1 MQEAIDIERLAEAV
15 KSFNSTS
22 VLVVGDLMLDRFV
35 WGEVSRISP
44 EAPVPV
50 VQVHKETMLLGGA
63 ANVANNI
70 RAMGGACV
78 LSGVVG
84 SDDAGNALIELAGD
98 RGIDTR
104 AVASDAGP
112 TSVKTRIVARGQQVV
127 RVDREEKRSPDG
139 SVLDALK
146 SAFAE
151 VVPCSGC
158 VVVSDYAKGVV
169 TLDVMN
175 TLKTVAADSGVPLLV
190 DPKPASMDLYRG
202 ATMLTPNS
210 LEAQAMSGIEII
222 DNDTLCLAAGRIMSN
237 LASEAVLIT
246 RGSHGMGLLQRD
258 SNLFTIPTM
267 AREVF
272 DVTGA
277 GDTVIATFSMGIA
290 QGLAMTEA
298 AWLANVAAGIVVGKV
313 GTATVGSDEIIM
325 ALEKAATDL

>member
-1 MQEAIDIERLAEAV
+1 MQEVIDFQKLARAV
-15 KSFNSTS
+15 RAFDNTA

-50 VQVHKETMLLGGA
+50 VEVQEETVLLGGA

-70 RAMGGACV
+70 RAMGGGCF
-78 LSGVVG
+78 LGGVVG
-84 SDDAGNALIELAGD
+84 SDDSAGSLMELSATT
-98 RGIDTR
+98 GIDTR
-104 AVASDAGP
+104 AVIQDNGP
-112 TSVKTRIVARGQQVV
+112 TTVKTRIVARGQQVV
-127 RVDREEKRSPDG
+127 RVDREEKRLLAG
-139 SVLDALK
+139 EVLNALK

-151 VVPCSGC
+151 VVPEAGC

-169 TLDVMN
+169 TLDVMKGLMEA
-175 TLKTVAADSGVPLLV
+175 TAQAGIPLLV
-190 DPKPASMDLYRG
+190 DPKPSNMDIYRG

-210 LEAQAMSGIEII
+210 FEASAMSGIEIT
-222 DNDTLCLAAGRIMSN
+222 DTETLSRAASNIMEKLATQ
-237 LASEAVLIT
+237 AVLIT
-246 RGSHGMGLLQRD
+246 RGAQGMGLIERD
-258 SNLFTIPTM
+258 KPLYTIPTM

-290 QGLAMTEA
+290 NGLRMTEA

-313 GTATVGSDEIIM
+313 GTATVSSEELVE
-325 ALEKAATDL
+325 ALEQHATV